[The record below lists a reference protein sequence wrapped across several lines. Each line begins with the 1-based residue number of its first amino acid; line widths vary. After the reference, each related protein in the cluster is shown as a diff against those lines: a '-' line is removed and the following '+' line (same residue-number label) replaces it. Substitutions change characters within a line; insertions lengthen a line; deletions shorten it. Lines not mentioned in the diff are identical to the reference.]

1 MRSAEQGILE
11 RVNMALSLTFMSSAL
26 IVSAATMITIIA
38 YTAAGHHLSPVQV
51 RRSTGRRRGVVVSG
65 VRRTNEVNARRAR
78 LAPGR
83 VTVFG
88 RVYRL
93 GM

>member
-1 MRSAEQGILE
+1 VLPAVRSAEQGILE

-51 RRSTGRRRGVVVSG
+51 RRNTGTLTCIQVDAVQVGGV
-65 VRRTNEVNARRAR
+65 A
-78 LAPGR
+78 
-83 VTVFG
+83 
-88 RVYRL
+88 
-93 GM
+93 